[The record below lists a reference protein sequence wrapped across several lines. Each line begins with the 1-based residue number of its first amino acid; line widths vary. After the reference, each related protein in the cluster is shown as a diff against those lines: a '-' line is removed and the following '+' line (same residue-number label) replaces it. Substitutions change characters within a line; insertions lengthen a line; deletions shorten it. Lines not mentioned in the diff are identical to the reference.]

1 MLQYTFVG
9 HSMDFEC
16 WENVEEDS
24 NANGSF
30 VPQKISSNSCPAGKI
45 SECSSIHFNTSV
57 TSSIVSVIRVWN
69 KQMECKF
76 CCNNIIFYNAMR
88 VRHSVKKWTITL
100 TEKISRQ
107 INYLVIS

>member
-24 NANGSF
+24 NANGSI

-45 SECSSIHFNTSV
+45 SECSSIHFNASV
-57 TSSIVSVIRVWN
+57 TSSIVSVMRAWN
-69 KQMECKF
+69 KQKQ
-76 CCNNIIFYNAMR
+76 
-88 VRHSVKKWTITL
+88 TL
-100 TEKISRQ
+100 LELH
-107 INYLVIS
+107 NF